1 VRVERST
8 HVEAPPERLY
18 QLVMNPSRL
27 DEWVSIHKDLIDAPD
42 GNLRKGSKLTQ
53 RLKLAGRTFK
63 VEWTVVENEKDSL
76 VVWEGKGPMGSHA
89 SVTYDFEEVD
99 GGTDF
104 SYANEFHLPGGPLGR
119 MAEPAVRRV
128 TGKELDKSLEQL
140 KKLVEE

>member
-1 VRVERST
+1 VRVERSA
-8 HVEAPPERLY
+8 HVAAPPGRLY
-18 QLVMNPSRL
+18 ELVMDPSRL
-27 DEWVSIHKDLIDAPD
+27 SEWVSIHKELVDAPD

-63 VEWTVVENEKDSL
+63 VEWTVVENERDEL
-76 VVWEGKGPMGSHA
+76 VVWEGKGPVGSRA
-89 SVTYDFEEVD
+89 SVTYEFAEAG

-128 TGKELDKSLEQL
+128 TGKELDKSLDQL